1 MNTETMT
8 KTSNTTSHTAD
19 GSGQFTI
26 SREAMIEPLQ
36 AIMNIVEKRNTL
48 PILANALFEINDNI
62 HTIGN
67 KIIKKTFED
76 LCKILV
82 TKKKIKFFKLRT
94 LYKTKIYKRKD
105 FNRKNLRL
113 AMKNIKNRLVLE
125 YISKYKNA
133 MERKY
138 PIISQL

>member
-1 MNTETMT
+1 MEIS
-8 KTSNTTSHTAD
+8 KKID
-19 GSGQFTI
+19 GGK
-26 SREAMIEPLQ
+26 
-36 AIMNIVEKRNTL
+36 IVHQIR
-48 PILANALFEINDNI
+48 PHFEVNDNI

-67 KIIKKTFED
+67 KIIKKTFDD

-105 FNRKNLRL
+105 FNGKNLRL

-125 YISKYKNA
+125 YISKYKNI